1 MVLRRRQGCF
11 ERFGEARGIAQ
22 LPGAIIEA
30 LGMEP
35 EAITVQTPPTHLFHQ
50 WSLKPTGFFRI
61 KPPLG
66 IPHFSIYY
74 SAMYYTMYCFAKNAG
89 AMNARR
95 QRPTSAHLNPL

>member
-35 EAITVQTPPTHLFHQ
+35 EAITVDHRQGEGLVTTRTALVCEVITVLHRFG
-50 WSLKPTGFFRI
+50 SLTSLR
-61 KPPLG
+61 
-66 IPHFSIYY
+66 SR
-74 SAMYYTMYCFAKNAG
+74 
-89 AMNARR
+89 ARKAS
-95 QRPTSAHLNPL
+95 QQLT